1 MNVLLVIL
9 LLASLLFAAAIIAPM
24 LRHRRRVQRS
34 TGAGGLIA
42 AGQLLLGALWVLY
55 GALFMVNGAGKSH
68 SRTAGIYLIIFGLL
82 WCWQG
87 VRRLA
92 GLHKGG
98 GTAPGP

>member
-1 MNVLLVIL
+1 VNVLLVIL

-34 TGAGGLIA
+34 PGAGGLIA
-42 AGQLLLGALWVLY
+42 AGQLLLGALWVFY
-55 GALFMVNGAGKSH
+55 GALYLTGKSH